1 MVEPMQRNIG
11 DFYSYGE
18 IGDVLSLAPETVRQ
32 IEKKALLKLR
42 KVLKRRGLTP
52 NHFFDACVRRS
63 GKP

>member
-1 MVEPMQRNIG
+1 MQRNIG
-11 DFYSYGE
+11 DFYNYAE

-32 IEKKALLKLR
+32 IEKKALLKLH
-42 KVLKRRGLTP
+42 KVLKRRGLAA